1 MSALPRRSFLVALV
15 VMAGCWPKA
24 SGLPLELD
32 GPAKVLVL
40 PFGLGGS
47 LDASGRFVPQQS
59 GTPLPSELSAN
70 AQSLLSSG
78 LAESGVTQV
87 YVVTAAGATRDAT
100 TAAHSARDAGANL
113 AVIGAVLRFR
123 EREGPALGASQPA
136 SVAYMV
142 ELVRASDGAVVSVEE
157 FDFTQ
162 QTLSSNVLQLPRF
175 LEGGGRWV
183 TRQEMLAG
191 ALRDTARRLAA
202 VIRGE
207 SPPRPPR
214 RSAS

>member
-1 MSALPRRSFLVALV
+1 
-15 VMAGCWPKA
+15 MAGCWPKA

-40 PFGLGGS
+40 PFSLGGA
-47 LDASGRFVPQQS
+47 LDAGGRFVPQQ
-59 GTPLPSELSAN
+59 GAPAMPSDLATH
-70 AQSLLSSG
+70 AQDVLSSA
-78 LAESGVTQV
+78 LSQQGVTQV
-87 YVVTAAGATRDAT
+87 IALTGPAATRDAMS
-100 TAAHSARDAGANL
+100 AAESGRKAGANL
-113 AVIGAVLRFR
+113 VVLGAVLRFR

-142 ELVRASDGAVVSVEE
+142 ELVRASDGTVVSVEE

-162 QTLSSNVLQLPRF
+162 QPLTSNVLQLPRF
-175 LEGGGRWV
+175 LAGGGRWV
-183 TRQEMLAG
+183 TRQEMLDG
-191 ALRDTARRLAA
+191 ALKETGQRLAA

-214 RSAS
+214 RGS

>member
-1 MSALPRRSFLVALV
+1 MRALPGRFLLIALV
-15 VMAGCWPKA
+15 VVAGCWPKA
-24 SGLPLELD
+24 SGLPLALD

-40 PFGLGGS
+40 PFGVGGV
-47 LDASGRFVPQQS
+47 LDADGRFVPQGG
-59 GTPLPSELSAN
+59 GTTLPSDLSTN

-78 LAESGVTQV
+78 LAEFGVTQV
-87 YVVTAAGATRDAT
+87 YAVTGAGATRDGVA
-100 TAAHSARDAGANL
+100 AAHSAREAGANL

-162 QTLSSNVLQLPRF
+162 QPLSSNVLQLPQF
-175 LEGGGRWV
+175 LQGGGRWV

-207 SPPRPPR
+207 ALARPPR
-214 RSAS
+214 RPAP